1 MAGSP
6 YGLRDSL
13 MTLEKLEK
21 PDLRTMNIIREDV
34 EKTYADSSD
43 DEHYQDKIFQNASHE
58 LTQ

>member
-43 DEHYQDKIFQNASHE
+43 DEHYQDKIF
-58 LTQ
+58 